1 MNHEEQLESRIIELE
16 TKIAFQDDLLNDLN
30 DVVAEQSQTV
40 SVLIRELYELRQMV
54 KNVAPSHI
62 ASQSEE
68 TPPPHY

>member
-1 MNHEEQLESRIIELE
+1 MESRIIELE
-16 TKIAFQDDLLNDLN
+16 TKLAFQDDLLNDLN

-40 SVLIRELYELRQMV
+40 SMLIRELYELRQVV
-54 KNVAPSHI
+54 KNLSPSNI